1 VAITALDL
9 IKGSLRLCGAI
20 ATGEAP
26 SASEASDALLSLN
39 DLLDSWSQD
48 GLMVYQT
55 PRESFPL
62 TPSKQ
67 TYTMGVGGD
76 FNTARPIKFL
86 KAAVEQ
92 SSGSTTNELPI
103 HLITVSEW
111 AQINVKQVLSSLPQ
125 RLYPDTGFPFTNINL
140 WPIPN
145 LANNLIIY
153 SMKPLTSFVTVGD
166 TVVLPPGYSRMI
178 RYNLAVELAPEYG
191 KQLSP
196 EVAAI
201 AMESKNAIQRSNTN
215 PVYMTSDAIGLAN
228 RKPFN
233 YLTGE

>member
-1 VAITALDL
+1 
-9 IKGSLRLCGAI
+9 
-20 ATGEAP
+20 
-26 SASEASDALLSLN
+26 
-39 DLLDSWSQD
+39 
-48 GLMVYQT
+48 MVYQT

-76 FNTARPIKFL
+76 FNTSRPIRFL

-92 SSGSTTNELPI
+92 SSGSTTNETPI

-111 AQINVKQVLSSLPQ
+111 AQISVKQTTSPLPQ

-140 WPIPN
+140 WPIPSV
-145 LANNLIIY
+145 ANNLIIY
-153 SMKPLTSFVTVGD
+153 SMKTLTSFALVTDLVI
-166 TVVLPPGYSRMI
+166 LPPGYSRLI
-178 RYNLAVELAPEYG
+178 RYNLALELAPEYG
-191 KQLSP
+191 KQVAP

-201 AMESKNAIQRSNTN
+201 AMESKNAIQRSNNN
-215 PVYMTSDAIGLAN
+215 PVYMTSDAIGLASS
-228 RKPFN
+228 KPFN